1 MSKYSNLL
9 TMILVVLVVA
19 ILGIVGYF
27 AFSIL
32 NSKEIDSNALTAIE
46 EFDSATKVVKKKVQK
61 ANKNTVSSEVTSS
74 TTTTSLDEI
83 ANLIAPN
90 TFEPEP
96 SETTEPTE
104 NQDSVVNE
112 NSEERPEPEKVYYEG
127 YEVKG
132 YLKIPKTKVNY
143 PVLETVTEK
152 TLSIALGLAYGPGLN
167 EEGNTTIFG
176 HNYRNGKFFSNNKK
190 LSNGDKILVTDKYGD
205 EVTYIIYNIYETDAS
220 DAEYMLRDTEGRRE
234 ISLQTCT
241 DDSTGRIIIWAAEE
255 GSM

>member
-9 TMILVVLVVA
+9 TMILVVLTVA

-32 NSKEIDSNALTAIE
+32 NSKEIDSNALSAIE
-46 EFDSATKVVKKKVQK
+46 EFDSATKVVKKVEKK
-61 ANKNTVSSEVTSS
+61 TNTNAISSEVTNS
-74 TTTTSLDEI
+74 TTTSSLEEI
-83 ANLIAPN
+83 ANLVSAN
-90 TFEPEP
+90 KFVPEP
-96 SETTEPTE
+96 SNETEVNNQDTVTNE
-104 NQDSVVNE
+104 NQ
-112 NSEERPEPEKVYYEG
+112 EERTEPEKVYYEG
-127 YEVKG
+127 YEIKG

-167 EEGNTTIFG
+167 EVGNTTIFG

-205 EVTYIIYNIYETDAS
+205 EVTYIIYRIYETDAS

-241 DDSTGRIIIWAAEE
+241 DDSNGRIIIWAAEE